1 MPPCPHIPGADIS
14 HKTVN
19 GLRVVLDC
27 TLFDD
32 DWHEGMP
39 EGLHEC
45 GTGRVGLPCPEPEP
59 NNFNLVLYHK
69 PDLRLDWDRMGFL
82 PEHLPPR
89 KGPSRGEALGLLCV
103 QPRSVLGGHR
113 EVSEGVREDFWS
125 ECFLR
130 PYRFLYLRW
139 IALLFGYYEAF
150 VVG

>member
-1 MPPCPHIPGADIS
+1 MREEIAQRVAESFSGEMRDVGLSTAREWVPPCPHIPGADVS
-14 HKTVN
+14 HRTVN

-27 TLFDD
+27 ILFGD

-89 KGPSRGEALGLLCV
+89 KGPSRGGSFGLVVCTAPIGIGRTL
-103 QPRSVLGGHR
+103 R
-113 EVSEGVREDFWS
+113 GVRKNGLS
-125 ECFLR
+125 E
-130 PYRFLYLRW
+130 
-139 IALLFGYYEAF
+139 
-150 VVG
+150 